1 MTENAPL
8 VAAPPCARS
17 PRRGVPA
24 PTCQNGPVAN
34 LGPGRPRVEQRRRRG
49 STPRAEILDAAGELF
64 TTNGYA
70 NTSTRAI
77 ADAVGIRQA
86 SLYHH
91 FAAKDDILDA
101 LLAETVAAPL
111 ELAQRL
117 RAASEPPPVRLYALA
132 LFDVRQLCASRWN
145 LGALYLLPELRT
157 ERFAAFRLR
166 RDELRGHYEA
176 LATQV
181 LAEVSAVRVPGTE
194 LLPFRLVETVISIRS
209 DEGTAPKYAERTI
222 PGAVLRALG
231 WSGDLDPIRSEA
243 GVLLDRLAMPTR

>member
-1 MTENAPL
+1 M
-8 VAAPPCARS
+8 
-17 PRRGVPA
+17 
-24 PTCQNGPVAN
+24 AN

-101 LLAETVAAPL
+101 LLAETVAAPI

-176 LATQV
+176 LAAQV
-181 LAEVSAVRVPGTE
+181 LAEVGVVNVPGTE
-194 LLPFRLVETVISIRS
+194 SLPFRLVETVISIRS
-209 DEGTAPKYAERTI
+209 DEGTAPRYAERAI
-222 PGAVLRALG
+222 PGAVLRTLG
-231 WSGDLDPIRSEA
+231 WSGDLDPIRAEA
-243 GVLLDRLAMPTR
+243 VVLLDRLAMPTR

>member
-1 MTENAPL
+1 MT
-8 VAAPPCARS
+8 
-17 PRRGVPA
+17 
-24 PTCQNGPVAN
+24 N
-34 LGPGRPRVEQRRRRG
+34 LGPGRPRVVQRRRRG
-49 STPRAEILDAAGELF
+49 QTPRAEILDAAGELF

-70 NTSTRAI
+70 NTSTRAV

-101 LLAETVAAPL
+101 LLAETIALPI
-111 ELAQRL
+111 ELAERL
-117 RAASEPPPVRLYALA
+117 REAPEPVQVRLYALA

-166 RDELRGHYEA
+166 RDELRGHYET
-176 LATQV
+176 LAAQV
-181 LAEVSAVRVPGTE
+181 LAEGGGASTPGAE

-209 DEGTAPKYAERTI
+209 DEGSAPAYAEQTI
-222 PGAVLRALG
+222 PGAVLRTLG
-231 WSGDLDPIRSEA
+231 WFGDLDAISAEA
-243 GVLLDRLAMPTR
+243 TELLDRLALPAR